1 MKSNELLE
9 VIGEA
14 QDTYVLDAKA
24 PKKKS
29 TLVWVKWVAMA
40 ACLILVVGLVIPQLS
55 LFNPNNH
62 DVVGPGATNPS
73 VPSLQGSENMPMG
86 DSLNYGQVTFLSG
99 INKTDISIS
108 GLAFQYIQGTQGVDT
123 GPQEELA
130 DLILAF
136 QHGQIHV
143 VAKVVEELGVYET
156 INEYGSTFT
165 SKYRIFHM
173 EVINPLQSGMDGTF
187 YYMLPADLSG
197 DLTQYDELLISM
209 IQRPKNFV
217 LQNGGKVT
225 AFDYLFSDPQ
235 DTPELGNMIAFTG
248 GVFDVSLW
256 EIWWQDRR
264 DRHYGYQHLENQ
276 LNGENSGLLV
286 SKGSTLDEALQ
297 RRQQQIDHFDEWA
310 KPRQV
315 RHYDFQ
321 TEAAQQTMTWVKP
334 FENGVFVPE
343 QISPDY
349 NIRRYINGCP
359 TNEWYSI
366 DYEGEGVTSS
376 AYRFEDKDFEQLPD
390 ISAYIKNLDLTQ
402 IAPQHTDTDG
412 KVLAYNTAVG
422 WYEKTESGVYSIVRI
437 AWNYWDQDGY
447 VRYYDETFI
456 LLNETGDHIIS
467 RENLIELI
475 GDNPNISDEEYGIG
489 VAMPMV

>member
-1 MKSNELLE
+1 MKSHELLE

-14 QDTYVLDAKA
+14 QDSYVLDAKA

-29 TLVWVKWVAMA
+29 IPVWVKWAAVA
-40 ACLILVVGLVIPQLS
+40 ACLILVIGLGIPQLS
-55 LFNPNNH
+55 LLNPNN
-62 DVVGPGATNPS
+62 DDIAGPGVTNPS
-73 VPSLQGSENMPMG
+73 VPSLQGSENLPVS
-86 DSLNYGQVTFLSG
+86 DSLNYGQVNFLSV
-99 INKTDISIS
+99 INKTDINIS
-108 GLAFQYIQGTQGVDT
+108 GLAFQYIQGTQALDT
-123 GPQEELA
+123 RPQEELA
-130 DLILAF
+130 DLILTF

-143 VAKVVEELGVYET
+143 VAKVVEELGIYET

-165 SKYRIFHM
+165 SKYRIFRM
-173 EVINPLQSGMDGTF
+173 EVTNPLQSGMDGTF

-217 LQNGGKVT
+217 LLNGEKVT
-225 AFDYLFSDPQ
+225 AFDYLFSDPH
-235 DTPELGNMIAFTG
+235 DAPELGNMIAFTD
-248 GVFDVSLW
+248 GVFDASLW

-264 DRHYGYQHLENQ
+264 DWHYGYQHLEKQ
-276 LNGENSGLLV
+276 LNGDTSRLLV
-286 SKGSTLDEALQ
+286 SKGSTLEEALQ
-297 RRQQQIDHFDEWA
+297 RRQQQIDRLDEWA

-359 TNEWYSI
+359 TNEWYTI
-366 DYEGEGVTSS
+366 DYETEEVSS
-376 AYRFEDKDFEQLPD
+376 SVYRFEDKDFEKLPD
-390 ISAYIKNLDLTQ
+390 VSAYIANLDLPQ
-402 IAPQHTDTDG
+402 IAPQHTDTAG
-412 KVLAYNTAVG
+412 KVLGYNTAVG
-422 WYEKTESGVYSIVRI
+422 WYEKAETGVYSIVRI
-437 AWNYWDQDGY
+437 TWNYWDQDGY
-447 VRYYDETFI
+447 VKYYDETFV
-456 LLNETGDHIIS
+456 LLDETGDHIIS

-475 GDNPNISDEEYGIG
+475 GDNPNISDVEYGIG
-489 VAMPMV
+489 INMPMV